1 MTKEE
6 ARILLM
12 DHLYGELDDATS
24 KELLQFID
32 SDEELKREFE
42 ELTEAKS
49 VLHHLPVQSPAE
61 QLVIMEPESK
71 SKESFWAKLSNA
83 LLPQNSFAR
92 TGFAMATLLL
102 LFVVTGA
109 ATNMSIS
116 SGDGGFSITFGEQQP
131 ADNGYS
137 TDEVRMIVDR
147 AINQVQQENAAMVR
161 EFIIV
166 SQEQQ
171 ELQFEETLATFAD
184 YLNVQRETDLELLT
198 LGISNLQES
207 TFNRFRQTD
216 QVLGEIIQTVST
228 N

>member
-1 MTKEE
+1 
-6 ARILLM
+6 
-12 DHLYGELDDATS
+12 
-24 KELLQFID
+24 
-32 SDEELKREFE
+32 
-42 ELTEAKS
+42 
-49 VLHHLPVQSPAE
+49 
-61 QLVIMEPESK
+61 
-71 SKESFWAKLSNA
+71 
-83 LLPQNSFAR
+83 
-92 TGFAMATLLL
+92 MASLLL
-102 LFVVTGA
+102 LFVITGA
-109 ATNMSIS
+109 VTDMNIS
-116 SGDGGFSITFGEQQP
+116 SGDGGFSITFGEQSP
-131 ADNGYS
+131 EASYS
-137 TDEVRMIVDR
+137 TDEVRLIVDQ